1 MAEIFRNNPSALT
14 QMQNQIQSQAPPQLQ
29 QAQQFQN
36 MPNMNFHGQVANG
49 QIPTNPQA
57 SLQRPQQNMSEL
69 SQISPQMLQALMA
82 SRNNNARQMSLLAAS
97 RQPHQN
103 GMQNFNQHGVPLAGQ
118 QNLNQFP
125 FQTNGAFNSR
135 PEDVRQGV
143 MQGQGQQTMA
153 QQQVPANGTIANPM
167 VANTLPNSNSI
178 QSSSELQ
185 RKLQMVKQE
194 IDLER
199 QRLVNFKAA
208 NPNADSNPLF
218 KQRLNNLQQR
228 ETLFKS
234 HLMALHR
241 QGAGNSQI
249 QQGLPPPPPPTS
261 DGQAS
266 MYVISDYPSCLWD
279 LKGEFGFSIG
289 MSLGFLRMHNNLVS
303 RIIIG

>member
-1 MAEIFRNNPSALT
+1 
-14 QMQNQIQSQAPPQLQ
+14 
-29 QAQQFQN
+29 
-36 MPNMNFHGQVANG
+36 
-49 QIPTNPQA
+49 
-57 SLQRPQQNMSEL
+57 
-69 SQISPQMLQALMA
+69 MA
-82 SRNNNARQMSLLAAS
+82 SRNNNARQMSLLATS

-153 QQQVPANGTIANPM
+153 QQQLPANGTIANPM

-178 QSSSELQ
+178 QSSSDMQ